1 MTAELT
7 QEQKALFDEANFA
20 TVATINP
27 DGQPQLSVVWVETD
41 GPDILFSTTVG
52 RIKERNLRRDPRV
65 TILVNPPA
73 NPYSYVE
80 VRGTV
85 EITEQGGRQ
94 LIDELA
100 GKYMGIDRY
109 TFDDGT
115 DNVRVVVRIKPA
127 RIVTMG

>member
-1 MTAELT
+1 MTAQLT
-7 QEQKALFDEANFA
+7 QEQKALFDEASFA

-27 DGQPQLSVVWVETD
+27 DGQPQLSVVWVKTD
-41 GPDILFSTTVG
+41 GEDILFSTTIG
-52 RIKERNLRRDPRV
+52 RLKEKNLRRDPRV
-65 TILVNPPA
+65 TILVNPPT
-73 NPYSYVE
+73 NPYTYVE

-85 EITEQGGRQ
+85 EITEQGGRE

-115 DNVRVVVRIKPA
+115 DNVRVVVRIKPT
-127 RIVTMG
+127 RVVTMG